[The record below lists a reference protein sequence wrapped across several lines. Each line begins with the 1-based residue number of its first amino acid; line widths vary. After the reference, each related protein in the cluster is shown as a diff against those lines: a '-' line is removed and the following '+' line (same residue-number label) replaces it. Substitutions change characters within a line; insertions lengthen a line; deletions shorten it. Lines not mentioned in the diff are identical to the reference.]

1 LRICNSNIGNRTPLA
16 RLRAGVQQRLVCL
29 TKEAGGESNKEG
41 MRRSKSCGSGGMFVV
56 KKSVKKLTV
65 PE

>member
-1 LRICNSNIGNRTPLA
+1 
-16 RLRAGVQQRLVCL
+16 VCL